1 MPQQLPILSPEQ
13 TTQLLLPVA
22 EERVAFRQGL
32 AHMEAYELRA
42 HLNRVFG
49 FAQWSEEVLHYRIA
63 REEIAKDTITVV
75 YEAQVRVRFHGDEA
89 AVYTEVAVA
98 GDTGQRSNVATVYHR
113 ALTSAVA
120 AAFKRACSN
129 LGDQFGL
136 SLYGDGSIEPIVRQ
150 IVGNYAGDVQ
160 AGAHAIGEEVA
171 QDRLAAKNE
180 LRDAVRNAKLDPAA
194 VNQQFLT
201 INGVD
206 VNGAHASQ
214 VREFTQRIRAATAK

>member
-1 MPQQLPILSPEQ
+1 M
-13 TTQLLLPVA
+13 
-22 EERVAFRQGL
+22 
-32 AHMEAYELRA
+32 
-42 HLNRVFG
+42 
-49 FAQWSEEVLHYRIA
+49 
-63 REEIAKDTITVV
+63 
-75 YEAQVRVRFHGDEA
+75 
-89 AVYTEVAVA
+89 
-98 GDTGQRSNVATVYHR
+98 
-113 ALTSAVA
+113 TSAVA

-136 SLYGDGSIEPIVRQ
+136 SLYGDGSLEPIVRQ

-160 AGAHAIGEEVA
+160 VGAIGEEVA